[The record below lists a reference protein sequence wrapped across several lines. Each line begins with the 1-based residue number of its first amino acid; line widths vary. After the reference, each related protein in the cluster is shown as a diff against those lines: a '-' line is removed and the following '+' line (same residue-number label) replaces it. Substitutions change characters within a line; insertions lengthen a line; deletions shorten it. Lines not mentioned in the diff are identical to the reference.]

1 MLGRN
6 IRQSFL
12 RLTLIS
18 TLASL
23 GAVVLAAQQVPDA
36 PAPQKPSFPVNTKPA
51 STTEKTQKDSS
62 SANTS
67 EQSTTGATLP
77 PSSVVQDMPRGKS
90 AGNSKAEDSGRESF
104 ENIDTIKVNVT
115 QVVVPVTIKD
125 NDGHLVDGL
134 LKRDFSLY
142 EDGEPRNIN
151 LFTSDPFPLSAAVIL
166 DMGMSDTAF
175 KNVKATLPNISAAFS
190 QYDEIALYAYGNNIQ
205 RYRDF
210 SSIDEAFSAALR
222 RMTTN
227 RAGRT
232 GGVAAPGGPMT
243 GGPSLNGKPVLGG
256 GPPPVTAPDKESRT
270 LNDAIQRAALDL
282 GQRPKGRR
290 RIVFIISDGAELG
303 SKASFS
309 EVRKLLLSNNIL
321 VYAIGVDTAA
331 IPVYDK
337 IASTKLIG
345 QGYGNILPRYVSA
358 TGGEL
363 YSELTRANIERAYT
377 RITEVARNQY
387 TLGYTTKATASTT
400 YRSIEVRVKRPGLK
414 VFAKDG
420 YYPLPPQKTA
430 PIGNP

>member
-1 MLGRN
+1 ML
-6 IRQSFL
+6 
-12 RLTLIS
+12 T
-18 TLASL
+18 SL
-23 GAVVLAAQQVPDA
+23 GAATLAAQQVPDA

-67 EQSTTGATLP
+67 DMSTAGATLP
-77 PSSVVQDMPRGKS
+77 PSPVISDMPRGKS
-90 AGNSKAEDSGRESF
+90 AGNSKAEDSGREAF
-104 ENIDTIKVNVT
+104 DIDIKVNVT
-115 QVVVPVTIKD
+115 QVIVPVTIKD

-134 LKRDFSLY
+134 LKRDFTIY

-175 KNVKATLPNISAAFS
+175 KNVKATLPNLSAAFS
-190 QYDEIALYAYGNNIQ
+190 QYDEVALYAYGNNIQ

-227 RAGRT
+227 RVGRT
-232 GGVAAPGGPMT
+232 GGVAVPGGPMT

-321 VYAIGVDTAA
+321 IYAIGVDTAA
-331 IPVYDK
+331 LPVYDK
-337 IASTKLIG
+337 IASTKLPG

-363 YSELTRANIERAYT
+363 YSELTRVNIERAYT

-420 YYPLPPQKTA
+420 YFPLPPPKMAA
-430 PIGNP
+430 PVPVSNP

>member
-1 MLGRN
+1 MLT
-6 IRQSFL
+6 SFAL
-12 RLTLIS
+12 
-18 TLASL
+18 
-23 GAVVLAAQQVPDA
+23 QVPDA
-36 PAPQKPSFPVNTKPA
+36 PAPQKPSFPTNTKPA
-51 STTEKTQKDSS
+51 TSVEKVQKDSTS
-62 SANTS
+62 SDKDTQA
-67 EQSTTGATLP
+67 TTGTQLPP
-77 PSSVVQDMPRGKS
+77 PSSAITDMPRGKS
-90 AGNSKAEDSGRESF
+90 AGDSRAEDSGREAF
-104 ENIDTIKVNVT
+104 DNIDTIKVNVT

-134 LKRDFSLY
+134 LKRDFTIY
-142 EDGEPRNIN
+142 EDGEPKNIN

-190 QYDEIALYAYGNNIQ
+190 QYDEVALYAYGNNIQ

-210 SSIDEAFSAALR
+210 SSVDEAFSASLR

-227 RAGRT
+227 RSGRT
-232 GGVAAPGGPMT
+232 GGVPNTGGPMS

-331 IPVYDK
+331 LPVYDK
-337 IASTKLIG
+337 IAAAKLPG

-363 YSELTRANIERAYT
+363 FAELTRTNIERAYT

-420 YYPLPPQKTA
+420 YFPLPPQKSTLA
-430 PIGNP
+430 PATSKP